1 MHASSE
7 GPTDDNAGA
16 VAVVQPL
23 ELCAALL
30 AVRTDFADPNLVA
43 HNLNW
48 LGAFGDS
55 PEKNKVS
62 NIVIIFVVLF
72 LKNPNFWGLGYSWVN
87 TQDCTGP

>member
-23 ELCAALL
+23 ELSAALL
-30 AVRTDFADPNLVA
+30 AVRTNLANPNLVA
-43 HNLNW
+43 HNLYR

-55 PEKNKVS
+55 PEKNKTSNFVIFYCTNVS
-62 NIVIIFVVLF
+62 SDLRSIH
-72 LKNPNFWGLGYSWVN
+72 
-87 TQDCTGP
+87 